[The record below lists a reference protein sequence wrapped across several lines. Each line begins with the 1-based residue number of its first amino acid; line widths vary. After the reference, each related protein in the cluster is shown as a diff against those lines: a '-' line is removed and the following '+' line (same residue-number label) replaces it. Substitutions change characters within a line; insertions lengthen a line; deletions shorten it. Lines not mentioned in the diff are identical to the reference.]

1 MTRLIG
7 PRGLSVLIFFALVA
21 LALALVGWFQRNG
34 AQVGPLPNFSS
45 QVVLHV
51 VVGSGGISR

>member
-1 MTRLIG
+1 MTRPIG

-34 AQVGPLPNFSS
+34 AVVGPLPDFSS
-45 QVVLHV
+45 QTAVHLVI
-51 VVGSGGISR
+51 GRITR

>member
-1 MTRLIG
+1 MTRLVG

-34 AQVGPLPNFSS
+34 AQVGPLPTFSS
-45 QVVLHV
+45 LAAPHLW
-51 VVGSGGISR
+51 ITR

>member
-1 MTRLIG
+1 MTRLVG

-34 AQVGPLPNFSS
+34 AEIPPLPSFSS
-45 QVVLHV
+45 HAAFHPIVRGLA
-51 VVGSGGISR
+51 R

>member
-1 MTRLIG
+1 MTRLVG

-21 LALALVGWFQRNG
+21 LALAFVGWFQRNG

-45 QVVLHV
+45 QTAIHLAVR
-51 VVGSGGISR
+51 SR

>member
-7 PRGLSVLIFFALVA
+7 PRGLSVLIFFAVIA

-34 AQVGPLPNFSS
+34 AVVGPLPNFSS
-45 QVVLHV
+45 QTAVHL
-51 VVGSGGISR
+51 VVGRIIR